1 MECARMNV
9 IRIHPSDTVAVAIEP
24 LTAGQTVMV
33 SDFGVLTVQ
42 ENIPQGHKIALV
54 KHSPGDK
61 IRKYG
66 SVIGT
71 ATAEIAPGAHV
82 HTHNCQTTLS
92 GTLSYRYTPDFHDL
106 PRETP
111 RTFSGYRRDDGK
123 VGIRNEIWI
132 FPTVGCV
139 NGIVTALA
147 AEATAK
153 FAPRRTKIVAYT
165 HPFGCSQLGEDAE
178 RTMELL
184 CGLIR
189 HPNAAGVLV
198 VGLGCENS
206 PIPLLQTYLGT
217 YDPTRVR
224 FLACQDCAD
233 EMTEGLSILETLL
246 AKTETAVRT
255 EIPVS
260 DLVIGLKCGGSD
272 GFSGITAN
280 PLVGAVSDRLI
291 SMGGSAILTEVP
303 EMFGAETLPMAR
315 CRNEAVFQK
324 TVDMV
329 NGFKEYFL
337 THGEAVGE
345 NPSPGN
351 KVGGITTLEEKSL
364 GCTQKGGTAPV
375 EDVLLYGEPIRTH
388 GLSLLQAPGNDL
400 VASTALAASGAQ
412 LVLFTTGRGTPFGCP
427 VPTMKLSTNTA
438 LARKKPHW
446 IDFDAGVLLDGI
458 PMAALADSLLDRIL
472 AIASGVENVRS
483 EALSR
488 ENLAIWKDGVT
499 L

>member
-1 MECARMNV
+1 MNV

-24 LTAGQTVMV
+24 LTAGQIVKI
-33 SDFGVLTVQ
+33 SNSAPLTVR
-42 ENIPQGHKIALV
+42 ESIPPGHKVALV

-71 ATAEIAPGAHV
+71 ATAEIAPGTHV
-82 HTHNCQTTLS
+82 HTHNCQTNLS
-92 GTLSYRYTPDFHDL
+92 DTLSYRYAPDYHEL
-106 PRETP
+106 PQETP
-111 RTFSGYRRDDGK
+111 RTFAGYRRDDGK

-132 FPTVGCV
+132 LPTVGCV

-147 AEATAK
+147 TEATAR

-206 PIPLLQTYLGT
+206 PISLLQTHLGD
-217 YDPTRVR
+217 YDKARVR

-233 EMTEGLSILETLL
+233 EMTEGLSLFESLVMR
-246 AKTETAVRT
+246 AESAVRK
-255 EIPVS
+255 EVPAS
-260 DLVIGLKCGGSD
+260 ELVIGLKSGGSD

-291 SMGGSAILTEVP
+291 GMGGSAILTEVP
-303 EMFGAETLPMAR
+303 EMFGAETLLMAR
-315 CRNEAVFQK
+315 CRSEAVFQK

-329 NGFKEYFL
+329 NGFKEYFIA
-337 THGEAVGE
+337 HGEPVGE

-351 KVGGITTLEEKSL
+351 KAGGITTLEEKSL
-364 GCTQKGGTAPV
+364 GCTQKGGAAPV
-375 EDVLLYGEPIRTH
+375 EDVLLYGESIRVH

-427 VPTMKLSTNTA
+427 VPTMKLATNTM

-446 IDFDAGVLLDGI
+446 IDFDAGVLLNGI
-458 PMAALADSLLDRIL
+458 SMASLTDSLLGRIF
-472 AIASGVENVRS
+472 AVASGVETLHS